1 MSGEAPPEDGRR
13 RSDATTS
20 TASPP
25 DRILLA
31 ASVWTGVDGGL
42 RPLSRGGVAI
52 RGSRITAVGPREQV
66 LALRGPHTLVLDM
79 GEGAIFPG
87 FVDAHVHLQAGGLDL
102 YRVDLRG
109 LGSRDQFLMR
119 VRDRARTAAPGSWI
133 LGGGWDEHG
142 WGGALPTRGW
152 LDEAAPN
159 HPVFLLRT
167 DLHVGVA
174 NTLALR
180 KAGLDASTPDPER
193 GALDRDPTS
202 GELTGILRERALEL
216 VSAVVPP
223 PSTGERESA
232 LRAAAAHALRHGVT
246 QVHDMGALQSSE
258 ESWASLEAL
267 RRLHAA
273 GELPIRVS
281 AAVPLEDRQ
290 RLAAWVAEVGGGDAR
305 LCWGSV
311 KAFVDGSLG
320 ASTAWFL
327 ADYAHRPGHRG
338 APITDLVE
346 LEAGL
351 REAVALG
358 LQPIVHAIGDAATTW
373 LVDRFIEIG
382 REQGGRD
389 LRLRV
394 EHAQHLTRETI
405 ALLGTRGII
414 ASVQPAHLTA
424 DGPWAEDRIGPGRRA
439 GAFPFRSLLE
449 GGVHLAFGSDWT
461 VAPLDPRAALHAAV
475 TRSIVTPEGP
485 ASWGPSE
492 RIGLGEALRS
502 HTLDAARAAFMETET
517 GSLQPGKRADL
528 AVTNVCPFTLS
539 PEALI
544 TDVQVRATFVD
555 GGLAWHDELHPLTE
569 EPVA

>member
-1 MSGEAPPEDGRR
+1 
-13 RSDATTS
+13 
-20 TASPP
+20 
-25 DRILLA
+25 
-31 ASVWTGVDGGL
+31 
-42 RPLSRGGVAI
+42 
-52 RGSRITAVGPREQV
+52 
-66 LALRGPHTLVLDM
+66 M

-109 LGSRDQFLMR
+109 LGSRDHFMMR
-119 VRDRARTAAPGSWI
+119 VLDRARTVAPGSWI

-142 WGGALPTRGW
+142 WGGTLPTRGW
-152 LDEAAPN
+152 LDAVAPD

-174 NTLALR
+174 NSLALKR
-180 KAGLDASTPDPER
+180 AGVDASTPDPER
-193 GALDRDPTS
+193 GTLDRDPAS

-216 VSAVVPP
+216 VSAAVPP

-281 AAVPLEDRQ
+281 AAVPLEDRR

-305 LCWGSV
+305 LSWGSV

-320 ASTAWFL
+320 ASTAWFH

-338 APITDLVE
+338 GPITDLVE
-346 LEAGL
+346 LETGL

-373 LVDRFIEIG
+373 LVDRFLEIG

-389 LRLRV
+389 LRLRM

-405 ALLGTRGII
+405 ALLGASGII

-424 DGPWAEDRIGPGRRA
+424 DGPWAEERIGPERQA

-449 GGVHLAFGSDWT
+449 AGVGLAFGSDWT
-461 VAPLDPRAALHAAV
+461 VAPLDPRAALQAAV
-475 TRSIVTPEGP
+475 TRSFATSEGP
-485 ASWGPSE
+485 ASWVPSE

-502 HTLDAARAAFMETET
+502 HTLEAARAAFMETET

-528 AVTNVCPFTLS
+528 AVTDVCPFALS
-539 PEALI
+539 PEDLI

-555 GGLAWHDELHPLTE
+555 GGLAWHDDLNPLTE
-569 EPVA
+569 EPVT

>member
-1 MSGEAPPEDGRR
+1 VTANGHRGDGRR
-13 RSDATTS
+13 RSDATDD
-20 TASPP
+20 ASAPP

-31 ASVWTGVDGGL
+31 RSVWTGADEGL
-42 RPLSRGGVAI
+42 RPLSRAGVAI
-52 RGSRITAVGPREQV
+52 RGRRIIAVGPRDRV
-66 LALRGPHTLVLDM
+66 LGLRGSHTLVLDL
-79 GEGAIFPG
+79 GDGAILPG

-119 VRDRARTAAPGSWI
+119 VQDRARTSAPGGWI
-133 LGGGWDEHG
+133 LGGGWDENG
-142 WGGALPTRGW
+142 WGGPLPTRAW
-152 LDEAAPN
+152 LDAVAPD

-174 NTLALR
+174 NSLALR

-193 GALDRDPTS
+193 GTLDRDPLT
-202 GELTGILRERALEL
+202 GELTGVLRERALEL
-216 VSAVVPP
+216 VSAIVPP

-246 QVHDMGALQSSE
+246 QVHDMGALQSPE

-281 AAVPLEDRQ
+281 AAVPLEERE
-290 RLAAWVAEVGGGDAR
+290 RLAAWVAEAGGGDAR
-305 LCWGSV
+305 LSWGSV

-320 ASTAWFL
+320 GSTAWFH
-327 ADYAHRPGHRG
+327 ADYAHLPGHRG
-338 APITDLVE
+338 GPITDLVE

-351 REAVALG
+351 RDAVALG

-373 LVDRFIEIG
+373 LVDRYTEIG

-394 EHAQHLTRETI
+394 EHAQHLTPETI
-405 ALLGTRGII
+405 ALLGNPGII

-424 DGPWAEDRIGPGRRA
+424 DGPWAEERIGPERRA
-439 GAFPFRSLLE
+439 GTFPFLTLLRA
-449 GGVHLAFGSDWT
+449 GVRLAFGSDWT
-461 VAPLDPRAALHAAV
+461 VAPLDPRTALQAAV
-475 TRSIVTPEGP
+475 TRSIATPEGAVP
-485 ASWGPSE
+485 WGPAE
-492 RIGLGEALRS
+492 RIELGQALRA
-502 HTLDAARAAFMETET
+502 HTLDAARAAFMERET

-539 PEALI
+539 PEDLI

-555 GGLAWHDELHPLTE
+555 GALAWHDDMNPLTE
-569 EPVA
+569 EPVT